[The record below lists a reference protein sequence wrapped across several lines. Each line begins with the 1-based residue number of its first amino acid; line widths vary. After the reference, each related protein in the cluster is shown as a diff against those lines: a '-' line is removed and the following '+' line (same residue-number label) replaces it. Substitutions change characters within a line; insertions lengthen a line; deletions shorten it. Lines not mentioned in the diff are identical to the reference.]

1 MNNFKQFKPK
11 PNKSSISHNRNLVIK
26 LSLFIFFFIRSL
38 SAQYQHLYIIHTN
51 DIHGALLPSEAF
63 WLNQDFPPPLGN
75 AASAVTLINEL
86 REQAKKNGFPYL
98 LLDAGDIFKGT
109 PIGDFTKGEAIVD
122 YFNYMKYD
130 AIAVGNH
137 DFDFGISTLK
147 EIIEKSNMPWL
158 CSNLI
163 NEETKM
169 TPDFFKPYVIFER
182 GGLRI
187 GVFGLI
193 SHYLTG
199 MVSADILKG
208 FTILK
213 HYDAVRQVISEMREK
228 GVDIIIG
235 LTHIGY
241 SHDQR
246 LADSVFGIDVIIGG
260 HSHTGVEPPFE
271 TPRYHTIIQQA
282 YSKLTTVGLLDL
294 TIDMR
299 TKKIAGYDGE
309 LFDLQAEAVL
319 MNKEFANRVKH
330 WQAIAEKDFD
340 QIIGYSKKE
349 LTRAGMVE
357 CPVGNLI
364 TDALREHFNAD
375 IAVHNS
381 GGIRANIPA
390 GEITYRDIYKVD
402 IFGNTAVT
410 MNLTGKQVLEML
422 EVSVN
427 GHHAIF
433 QVSGLKM
440 TYDKTKPIGSRVL
453 SVMIGDKPLDTTRTY
468 KIVTNSYLAAGF
480 GEYGVF
486 QKGEDIEDSYLPLR
500 DIIVEY
506 IKKHSPVDAKVEGRI
521 VSVNP

>member
-1 MNNFKQFKPK
+1 MSNSLRANLNKALSSNNYRLAFK
-11 PNKSSISHNRNLVIK
+11 L
-26 LSLFIFFFIRSL
+26 FFFL
-38 SAQYQHLYIIHTN
+38 VLTPPLFAQYQHLYIIHTN

-86 REQAKKNGFPYL
+86 KEQANKNGYPYL
-98 LLDAGDIFKGT
+98 LLDGGDIFKGT
-109 PIGDFTKGEAIVD
+109 PIGDFTKGQAVVD

-130 AIAVGNH
+130 AISVGNH
-137 DFDFGISTLK
+137 DFDFGISVLK
-147 EIIEKSNMPWL
+147 DIITKSNMPWL
-158 CSNLI
+158 CSNLVL
-163 NEETKM
+163 EDSKK
-169 TPDFFKPYVIFER
+169 TPDFLKPYVIFER
-182 GGLRI
+182 GGLKI
-187 GVFGLI
+187 GIFGLI
-193 SHYLTG
+193 THYLTG

-208 FTILK
+208 FSVVK
-213 HYDAVRQVISEMREK
+213 HYDAVRAVISEMRTK

-246 LADSVFGIDVIIGG
+246 LADSIPGIDVIIGA
-260 HSHTGVEPPFE
+260 HSHTGVRPPYE

-282 YSKLTTVGLLDL
+282 YSKLTSIGLLDL

-299 TKKIAGYDGE
+299 TKKIAGYKGV
-309 LFDLQAEAVL
+309 LFDLQAEAIV
-319 MNKEFANRVKH
+319 MNKEFASELKK

-340 QIIGYSKKE
+340 QVIGYSRKE
-349 LTRAGMVE
+349 LTRSGSAE
-357 CPVGNLI
+357 CPLGNLI
-364 TDALREHFNAD
+364 TDAMREYFNAD

-390 GEITYRDIYKVD
+390 GEVTYRDIYKVD

-410 MNLTGKQVLEML
+410 MTLTGKQILEML

-440 TYDKTKPIGSRVL
+440 TYDKTKPINHRVI
-453 SVMIGDKPLDTTRTY
+453 SVTVGGNPLDTLLNYRV
-468 KIVTNSYLAAGF
+468 VTNSYLAAGF

-486 QKGEDIEDSYLPLR
+486 QKGENIEDSYLPLR

-506 IKKHSPVDAKVEGRI
+506 IKKHSSVDAEVEGRI
-521 VSVNP
+521 VSITQ